1 MSGKA
6 CGSGWLPLAILLMV
20 SGCNSGQSDKAAAG
34 PSAPG
39 SSAQRA
45 ISPAQANAVVKA
57 ELSAEFDPA
66 RDPAR
71 DLRAAAAAAKR
82 EGKRIVLDVGGDW
95 CAWCQR
101 LDAFVESDP
110 GVRAFRDAHFVWMK
124 VNYSEQ
130 NENIPFL
137 SRYPRAKGYPHLFVL
152 DADGKLL
159 HSQFTGSLEHGKGY
173 HRDKFIAFLKRWAP
187 ASSRS

>member
-6 CGSGWLPLAILLMV
+6 CGSYWLPLAILLAV
-20 SGCNSGQSDKAAAG
+20 SGCDSGQGDKAAAG
-34 PSAPG
+34 SPAASP
-39 SSAQRA
+39 SAQRSTSSAPA
-45 ISPAQANAVVKA
+45 IVEAD
-57 ELSAEFDPA
+57 LSAQFDPA
-66 RDPAR
+66 RDPAI
-71 DLRAAAAAAKR
+71 DLRAATAAAKR

-101 LDAFVESDP
+101 LDAFVESDA

-130 NENIPFL
+130 NENVPFL
-137 SRYPRAKGYPHLFVL
+137 SRYPQARGYPHLFVL

-159 HSQFTGSLEHGKGY
+159 HSQFTGSLEQGKGY
-173 HRDKFIAFLKRWAP
+173 DREKFIAFLKKWAP
-187 ASSRS
+187 ASTQS